1 MRPLLTCLLL
11 CSICSI
17 QAFSQQ
23 NCPQNSRLYQFDKN
37 SHPRHFTEKLGNH
50 PQFPFLQQINGVNT
64 PAAFIKAVKDPAN
77 KKKYAR
83 EYNAFDLLLHNSG
96 FTKGTKD
103 LTEARVEDLFI
114 NPETIGNLG
123 FYNKKEDLISY
134 IYVRLNPAGEDPTGI
149 AAWKL
154 TSPGGCYLYILH
166 TCGNAFYPDNSNG
179 AECCKTLSVEAQV
192 KPLELKK
199 DLFDKPVH
207 VRVNFY
213 EAQLV
218 VSHNKRSASGYD
230 TVVHLV
236 RSIDTLTTVKDKDG
250 RKLKIYANESAGR
263 ILVCK
268 DTVIKL
274 YTQLSIDSSAAGPHD
289 PVEFTVS
296 DTSFAKSRGIPFIP
310 CSKKWEITL
319 DGGIAYNSIPRFD
332 NAAIHSQT
340 NGGHLAA
347 ELTVSRIFNHWFQA
361 GLSASY
367 LTLSYQDDV
376 LYPGTVA
383 GTYNKVYLGKPIIPV
398 QLFGKA
404 TIGGPLGWQSKISLS
419 VGYVI
424 AKDASIENSG
434 ATLTTK
440 PDTKGGITAGFKLGL
455 DYFFS
460 CKFGLG
466 VAVSGQYFGNKT
478 TGLSYTPIALPI
490 TGGIR
495 YRF

>member
-1 MRPLLTCLLL
+1 MRLFLACLSL
-11 CSICSI
+11 CFIGVLP
-17 QAFSQQ
+17 AWSQTS
-23 NCPQNSRLYQFDKN
+23 CPQNSHLYQFDKN

-50 PQFPFLQQINGVNT
+50 PQFPFLQQINGVNS

-77 KKKYAR
+77 RKKYAR
-83 EYNAFDLLLHNSG
+83 EFNAFDLLLHNSG
-96 FTKGTKD
+96 FPKGTKD

-123 FYNKKEDLISY
+123 FYNKQEDLISY

-166 TCGNAFYPDNSNG
+166 TCGNAFYPNTSSG

-192 KPLELKK
+192 KPLELRN
-199 DLFDKPVH
+199 DLLQKPVH

-213 EAQLV
+213 EARLV
-218 VSHNKRSASGYD
+218 ANRSKPSGYD
-230 TVVHLV
+230 TVVRLLH
-236 RSIDTLTTVKDKDG
+236 SIDTVALLKG
-250 RKLKIYANESAGR
+250 RDAKKLKIYANESASK

-268 DTVIKL
+268 DTVLKL
-274 YTQLSIDSSAAGPHD
+274 YTALSVDSSNIGEGTAL
-289 PVEFTVS
+289 EWTVS
-296 DTSFAKSRGIPFIP
+296 DTSFAKGGGVPVVPCANKWAVALDAGIGF
-310 CSKKWEITL
+310 
-319 DGGIAYNSIPRFD
+319 NSIPRF
-332 NAAIHSQT
+332 NSATVHSQT

-347 ELTVSRIFNHWFQA
+347 ELAVSRIFNHWFQA

-367 LTLSYQDDV
+367 FTLSYQDDV
-376 LYPGTVA
+376 PYPGSVA

-398 QLFGKA
+398 QIFGKA

-419 VGYVI
+419 VGYSI
-424 AKDASIENSG
+424 PTNGSIENSG
-434 ATLTTK
+434 VTLTTK
-440 PDTKGGITAGFKLGL
+440 PDVKGGITAGFKLGV

-466 VAVSGQYFGNKT
+466 FAFNGQYFNNKA
-478 TGLSYTPIALPI
+478 TGTSYQLWALPI